1 MELDNLKILLEAG
14 PMLYPLA
21 CLAFVGLV
29 VFTERTLYLHKGQ
42 INVKEFLSGIKNLLK
57 KGRLIEALAIC
68 EEMGGSAAHLVK
80 SVLLNYEASFDQII
94 VQLRKRLSLEL
105 PDLERRIGLLSVVAR
120 LSPLVGF
127 LGTLVAGIEIISHLS
142 LFDGS
147 SSLLIAALANA
158 MISSAIGLIICILAT
173 AGHHFLE
180 VRVSHILHDYEW
192 LSAELMEVVLEERG
206 NRSEINEDSVSDSG
220 GNDHV

>member
-1 MELDNLKILLEAG
+1 MELDNLRILLEAG
-14 PMLYPLA
+14 PILYPLA
-21 CLAFVGLV
+21 LLAFIGSV
-29 VFTERTLYLHKGQ
+29 VFVERTLYFHKSQ
-42 INVKEFLSGIKNLLK
+42 INVKEFLSGIKNLLR
-57 KGRLIEALAIC
+57 KGRLVEALAIC

-80 SVLLNYEASFDQII
+80 TVLLNYEASFDQII
-94 VQLRKRLSLEL
+94 VHLRKRLSLEL
-105 PDLERRIGLLSVVAR
+105 PELERRIGLLSVVAR

-147 SSLLIAALANA
+147 STLLVSALANA
-158 MISSAIGLIICILAT
+158 LISSALGLIICILAT

-192 LSAELMEVVLEERG
+192 LSAELMEIVLEERG
-206 NRSEINEDSVSDSG
+206 DHILENKDSATDSE
-220 GNDHV
+220 GNNDV